1 MILKSK
7 NKNKKSPVNPGA
19 LFMAETVF
27 TKGWLRYKVWF
38 LLVSGEPEVKE
49 RNISR
54 IYLRHKKRSSS
65 NELLLILFSLTY
77 AAGATSGTSGAGI
90 LATKSEMMGLTV
102 PITLLRT
109 STTVLMILFQ
119 SVVLMKFSIA
129 LRIL

>member
-1 MILKSK
+1 MILKS
-7 NKNKKSPVNPGA
+7 KNKKSPVNPGA
-19 LFMAETVF
+19 LFMADTVF
-27 TKGWLRYKVWF
+27 TKGWLRYKVCF

>member
-7 NKNKKSPVNPGA
+7 NKKFPVNPGA

-27 TKGWLRYKVWF
+27 TKGWLRYKAWF
-38 LLVSGEPEVKE
+38 LLVSGEPEIKE

-65 NELLLILFSLTY
+65 FELLLILFSLTY
-77 AAGATSGTSGAGI
+77 AAGATSGAGTSGAGI